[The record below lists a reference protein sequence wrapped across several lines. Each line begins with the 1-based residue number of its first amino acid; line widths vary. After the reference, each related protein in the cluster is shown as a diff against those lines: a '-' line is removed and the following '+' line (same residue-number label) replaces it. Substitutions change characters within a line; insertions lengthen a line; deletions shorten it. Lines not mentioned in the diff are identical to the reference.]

1 MIYSLFQVAV
11 ATVALSSLPLIAAL
25 ALADV
30 GALTPALVVSIVS
43 SVLALVLELVPG
55 LSDKW
60 HDLPQEVKRFA
71 WILGCALV
79 GILPWALG
87 CFAARFGL
95 DLTYMIIVGSCEP
108 DTLAQGLQIAF
119 AAYFSAQSV
128 HGLSVATRKFLKV
141 GIYADHV

>member
-1 MIYSLFQVAV
+1 MIYSIFQVAV
-11 ATVALSSLPLIAAL
+11 ALVALRSLPVIAVL

-55 LSDKW
+55 LSERW
-60 HDLPQEVKRFA
+60 MNLPKEIKRFA
-71 WILGCALV
+71 WLIGCALV

-87 CFAARFGL
+87 CLAARLGL
-95 DLTYMIIVGSCEP
+95 DLTYLIIVGSCEP

-128 HGLSVATRKFLKV
+128 HGLSVATRKLLKV
-141 GIYADHV
+141 GQYADHA